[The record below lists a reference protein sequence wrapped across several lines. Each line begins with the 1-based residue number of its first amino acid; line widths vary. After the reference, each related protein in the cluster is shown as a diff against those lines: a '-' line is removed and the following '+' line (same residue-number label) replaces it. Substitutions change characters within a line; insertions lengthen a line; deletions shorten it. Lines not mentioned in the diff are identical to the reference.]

1 MEGLPQHPGPVGL
14 LLLVVGLVAGAFY
27 AWSIR
32 GSLRSDVG
40 GSASVGR
47 IALVLVATT
56 LGAAPFVAW
65 RIVED
70 IRYTSGID
78 SWLAPRYGVSVYG
91 VHPEIFDNAVH
102 RIPAGDT
109 YYMASATT
117 INDVSQ
123 RAFKEWA
130 LGYLL
135 PRVAVADPAKARWIV
150 TFGVDPR
157 TVGPPITKTWLLKG
171 PVNGLPP
178 AYLGEVAR
186 S

>member
-1 MEGLPQHPGPVGL
+1 MEGLPQHPGPIGL
-14 LLLVVGLVAGAFY
+14 LLLVVGLVAGGLY

-32 GSLRSDVG
+32 GRVRSDVG
-40 GSASVGR
+40 GSVSVGR
-47 IALVLVATT
+47 IVLVLVATT
-56 LGAAPFVAW
+56 LGAAPFIAW

-70 IRYTSGID
+70 VRYTSGID

-91 VHPEIFDNAVH
+91 VHPEIFDNAVR

-109 YYMASATT
+109 YFMASAPT

-123 RAFKEWA
+123 RAFEEWA

-135 PRVAVADPAKARWIV
+135 PRVAVTDPAKARWVV
-150 TFGVDPR
+150 TFGLDPR
-157 TVGPPITKTWLLKG
+157 TVGPPIAKTWLLKG
-171 PVNGLPP
+171 PVNGMPA